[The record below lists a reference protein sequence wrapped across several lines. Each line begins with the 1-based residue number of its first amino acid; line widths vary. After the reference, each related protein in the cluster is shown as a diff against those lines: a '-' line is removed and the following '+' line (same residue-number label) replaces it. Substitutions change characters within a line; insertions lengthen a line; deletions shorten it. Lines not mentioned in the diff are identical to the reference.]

1 MSKVFAQITMSLD
14 GFVAGW
20 HDSPENPLGD
30 RGLDL
35 HRWILAPESQKG
47 VFDGQV
53 ATEMFANTGAILL
66 GRRMADV
73 GIPNWGEDGAFGL
86 PCFIVTHRPTPTVRK
101 TKTTF
106 TYVTDGIERA
116 LTLAL
121 AAAQGKDVCV
131 AGGGS
136 LVRQCLTEGLVDELR
151 LSIAPILLGSGRA
164 LFQGLTV
171 NGALTPVRVLESPL
185 ATHVT
190 YRINY

>member
-14 GFVAGW
+14 GFVAGL

-30 RGLDL
+30 RGLEL

-53 ATEMFANTGAILL
+53 ATEMFANTGAMLL

-86 PCFIVTHRPTPTVRK
+86 PCFIVTHRPTPAVK
-101 TKTTF
+101 KAKTTF
-106 TYVTDGIERA
+106 TFVTDGIERA

-121 AAAQGKDVCV
+121 AAAQGKDVCIV
-131 AGGGS
+131 GGAS
-136 LVRQCLTEGLVDELR
+136 LIRQSLTEGLVDELR
-151 LSIAPILLGSGRA
+151 LSIAPILLGTGVS
-164 LFQGLTV
+164 LFDKLGTAARFL
-171 NGALTPVRVLESPL
+171 PVRSLESPL
-185 ATHVT
+185 ATHLT
-190 YRINY
+190 YKLNY